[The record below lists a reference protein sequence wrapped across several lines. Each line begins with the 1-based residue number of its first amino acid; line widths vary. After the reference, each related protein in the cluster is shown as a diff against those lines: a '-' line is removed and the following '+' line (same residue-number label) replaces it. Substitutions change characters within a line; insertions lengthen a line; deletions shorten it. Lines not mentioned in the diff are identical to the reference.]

1 MATARRP
8 NGADQRRLITV
19 VVGVESEK
27 QRTKESREL
36 LEWGFQGFNTVKLY
50 AKGQPV
56 AMPEVWKGQ
65 ADSLKAGF
73 ARDLYVT
80 VPAGAK
86 VEPVW
91 APREPLVAPIAA
103 QAEVGELR
111 VMVDG
116 KPARQFPV
124 LALEPVEQA
133 GFAGRAWDSI
143 RLWWRET
150 TG

>member
-1 MATARRP
+1 M
-8 NGADQRRLITV
+8 
-19 VVGVESEK
+19 
-27 QRTKESREL
+27 
-36 LEWGFQGFNTVKLY
+36 
-50 AKGQPV
+50 
-56 AMPEVWKGQ
+56 
-65 ADSLKAGF
+65 
-73 ARDLYVT
+73 
-80 VPAGAK
+80 
-86 VEPVW
+86 W